1 MLRNHGSNSKTNV
14 MGTWAPVACW
24 AKERNLLSRDGATQD
39 GSPVNEVLSS
49 MTEEQNQDK
58 YHGQETSTDETAN
71 DIIFL
76 ILFNVFFFCL
86 FPFCRELM
94 GFYFNSDYY
103 IQVAMLYTTY
113 YLFLAILNH
122 LLNN

>member
-76 ILFNVFFFCL
+76 ILFNVFFACSHFAGNL
-86 FPFCRELM
+86 W
-94 GFYFNSDYY
+94 GFILIRITIYRLLCSIRHTIYFS
-103 IQVAMLYTTY
+103 LY
-113 YLFLAILNH
+113 
-122 LLNN
+122 